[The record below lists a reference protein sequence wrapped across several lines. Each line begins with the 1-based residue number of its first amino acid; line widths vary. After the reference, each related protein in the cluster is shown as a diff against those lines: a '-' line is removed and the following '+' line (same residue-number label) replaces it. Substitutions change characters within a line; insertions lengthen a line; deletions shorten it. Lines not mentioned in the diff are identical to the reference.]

1 MAASA
6 ASSPSVVNLYVA
18 PRAPGLTAA
27 AAAAAET
34 GAAQHPFTSVAQAA
48 QSAHQLSAS
57 SDVVVHL
64 AAGKYQLTQPLTFTS
79 ADAGQNGHTISYAG
93 AAAAATVMSG
103 SAQVTGWTLQNQ
115 SSNIWVANVGTGVN
129 TRQLYVNGA
138 EAPRAAI
145 SVPRSDFTFTS
156 TGLTITSSSL
166 NYLAGL
172 TDQNQIEVE
181 SVDSFTDRYAPVS
194 SISGSTITMQQP
206 GWANNN
212 FGYDVLAQPF
222 AGGAMYLEN
231 NYSFLQQAGQWYL
244 DSPTGQLF
252 YKAASGQNPSSLDIE
267 LPKTQTLLNVS
278 GSYSSPVS
286 GLSFSNIDVHRH
298 HLARA
303 ERQPGIRGPADRRVH
318 HRQLVAAVVRRLLQR
333 LPAVRGHPA
342 ELGPDARRRPGL
354 RGQQHHLQRRHLH
367 RPGRGRPRHRPGP
380 RRQPPAAP
388 AWAPATSPSPATRS
402 AMTPAAGSWSAGSRP
417 TPTTPATRR

>member
-18 PRAPGLTAA
+18 PSAAGGTTA

-34 GAAQHPFTSVAQAA
+34 GAAAHPFTSVAQAA

-57 SDVVVHL
+57 SDVIVHL

-79 ADAGQNGHTISYAG
+79 ADADQNGHTISYAG
-93 AAAAATVMSG
+93 AAAQATVMSG
-103 SAQVTGWTLQNQ
+103 SAPVTGWTLQNQ
-115 SSNIWVANVGTGVN
+115 SGNIWVASVGTGVN

-138 EAPRAAI
+138 DAPRAAI

-156 TGLTITSSSL
+156 TGLTITNSSL

-181 SVDSFTDRYAPVS
+181 SVDSFTDRYATVS

-222 AGGAMYLEN
+222 AGGAMSRGTIL
-231 NYSFLQQAGQWYL
+231 LPPAGRAVVPGL
-244 DSPTGQLF
+244 AHRPAVPLSRRGRAR
-252 YKAASGQNPSSLDIE
+252 AAS
-267 LPKTQTLLNVS
+267 T
-278 GSYSSPVS
+278 
-286 GLSFSNIDVHRH
+286 SNC
-298 HLARA
+298 
-303 ERQPGIRGPADRRVH
+303 P
-318 HRQLVAAVVRRLLQR
+318 
-333 LPAVRGHPA
+333 
-342 ELGPDARRRPGL
+342 RRR
-354 RGQQHHLQRRHLH
+354 RC
-367 RPGRGRPRHRPGP
+367 
-380 RRQPPAAP
+380 
-388 AWAPATSPSPATRS
+388 
-402 AMTPAAGSWSAGSRP
+402 
-417 TPTTPATRR
+417 